1 MKITIIGAGIIG
13 VTTSYFLAKYGYEVE
28 VLERQAGPALET
40 SFANAGM
47 ITPSMADPW
56 NSPGILTTLVKNI
69 GRKDSAFLLR
79 LNALPSLVGWGLSF
93 LLNSNEKSFL
103 KNTHLSAD
111 LSCYSL
117 KILKK
122 LRAELGL
129 EYEQRETGSLK
140 VFRDKGSM
148 DKYAKISSYLEQY
161 DMRFKVVYGTEIL
174 EIEPSLEPIIEELCG
189 AIFYP
194 DDEAGN
200 AYKFTC
206 ELAKVAEKEGVK
218 FRYDVSAEKLSIVDG
233 VISEIITNKG
243 EVRADKYILCAGS
256 FSPLLA
262 HAVGVDIPV
271 RPVKG
276 YSISV
281 PLNGWNKG
289 PIMPIIDDGFHAA
302 ITPLGDILRVAG
314 TAEFAGYDDHLDQDR
329 INNLYELLEEIYP
342 NFGAVVKREHVKE
355 WCGFRPMSTDGIPFI
370 GETPVK
376 NLFVNTGHGPLGWT
390 MASGSAKMLCDIV
403 TGATPELDLNSYGL
417 GRS

>member
-1 MKITIIGAGIIG
+1 MKITIIGAGIVG
-13 VTTSYFLAKYGYEVE
+13 VTTSYFLAKHGYEVE
-28 VLERQAGPALET
+28 VLERQEGPALET

-79 LNALPSLVGWGLSF
+79 LNALPSLIGWGLSF
-93 LLNSNEKSFL
+93 LLNSNKKTFL
-103 KNTHLSAD
+103 KNTHLSAG

-117 KILKK
+117 QVLKE

-161 DMRFKVVYGTEIL
+161 DMRFKMVYGTEIL
-174 EIEPSLEPIIEELCG
+174 KIEPSLEPVIDELCG

-206 ELAKVAEKEGVK
+206 EVAKAAEKEGVK
-218 FRYDVSAEKLSIVDG
+218 FRYGVSAEKLNMVDDAIFG
-233 VISEIITNKG
+233 ISTNEGDVK
-243 EVRADKYILCAGS
+243 ADKYILCTGS
-256 FSPLLA
+256 FSPILA
-262 HAVGVDIPV
+262 QGVGIDIPV

-289 PIMPIIDDGFHAA
+289 PIMPIVDDGFHAA
-302 ITPLGDILRVAG
+302 ITPLGNILRVAG
-314 TAEFAGYDDHLDQDR
+314 TAEFAGYDDRLDQDR

-342 NFGAVVKREHVKE
+342 NFGAAVKREYVNE
-355 WCGFRPMSTDGIPFI
+355 WCGFRPMSADGVPFI
-370 GETPVK
+370 GKTPIE

-390 MASGSAKMLCDIV
+390 MASGCAKMLCDIV
-403 TGATPELDLNSYGL
+403 TDVTPKLDPYSYRL
-417 GRS
+417 GRC